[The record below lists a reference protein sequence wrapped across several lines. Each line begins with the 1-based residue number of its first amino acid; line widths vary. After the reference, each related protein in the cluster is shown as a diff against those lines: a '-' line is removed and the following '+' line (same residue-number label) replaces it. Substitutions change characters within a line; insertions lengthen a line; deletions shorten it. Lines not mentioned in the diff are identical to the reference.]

1 VGVKTLFKQLIMK
14 EIKLKT
20 GIIVKHK
27 LKNGIIKISIKE

>member
-1 VGVKTLFKQLIMK
+1 MTYQIENKIYIMK

-27 LKNGIIKISIKE
+27 LKNGIVKISVKK

>member
-1 VGVKTLFKQLIMK
+1 MK

-27 LKNGIIKISIKE
+27 LKNGVVKISVKK